1 MPNNP
6 AKSYFKFK
14 TQRVI
19 AIASLLIFIG
29 KITAY
34 LITSSVGILTDAL
47 ESTVNVATGFISLYA
62 VYISLKPKDSNHP
75 FGHGKAEFLS
85 ASIEGFLI
93 LAAGAV
99 IMFEAVRRLFSPT
112 VIKQLDVGI
121 VIVAVAGLINSIS

>member
-6 AKSYFKFK
+6 VKSYFKFK

-47 ESTVNVATGFISLYA
+47 ESTVNVATGFISVCRLY
-62 VYISLKPKDSNHP
+62 
-75 FGHGKAEFLS
+75 
-85 ASIEGFLI
+85 
-93 LAAGAV
+93 LAQAQ
-99 IMFEAVRRLFSPT
+99 R
-112 VIKQLDVGI
+112 
-121 VIVAVAGLINSIS
+121 

>member
-75 FGHGKAEFLS
+75 FGHGKAEFLQLGNGGGGAGNAGF
-85 ASIEGFLI
+85 ASEGFFGD
-93 LAAGAV
+93 AYV
-99 IMFEAVRRLFSPT
+99 HRL
-112 VIKQLDVGI
+112 VLLYG
-121 VIVAVAGLINSIS
+121 

>member
-47 ESTVNVATGFISLYA
+47 ESTVNVATGFTLCM
-62 VYISLKPKDSNHP
+62 P
-75 FGHGKAEFLS
+75 
-85 ASIEGFLI
+85 
-93 LAAGAV
+93 
-99 IMFEAVRRLFSPT
+99 
-112 VIKQLDVGI
+112 
-121 VIVAVAGLINSIS
+121 SISRSSPKIAIILSGTAKPSFCLPPSRVF